1 MDISEYYFA
10 KLAAAFV
17 RGKLA
22 SNNYGHN
29 LSTHLSEPFLGELT
43 NLELCEIVEFGLAI
57 GLHLHKF
64 KRTMGLSRV
73 QKVLGV
79 LQGLAPI
86 NLLDVG
92 SGRGSFLWPL
102 LDAFPELLVTSIDK
116 DERRVNDIQ
125 AVNKGG
131 ITNLEAKT

>member
-1 MDISEYYFA
+1 M
-10 KLAAAFV
+10 
-17 RGKLA
+17 
-22 SNNYGHN
+22 
-29 LSTHLSEPFLGELT
+29 SEPFLGELT

>member
-1 MDISEYYFA
+1 MDILEYYFA
-10 KLAAAFV
+10 TLTAAFI

-22 SNNYGHN
+22 SNNYGYN
-29 LSTHLSEPFLGELT
+29 LSTHLFEPLLGELT
-43 NLELCEIVEFGLAI
+43 DLELCEIVEFGLAA

-64 KRTMGLSRV
+64 KRTMGLFRV

-102 LDAFPELLVTSIDK
+102 LDAFPKLLVTSIDK
-116 DERRVNDIQ
+116 M
-125 AVNKGG
+125 K
-131 ITNLEAKT
+131 LCLKK